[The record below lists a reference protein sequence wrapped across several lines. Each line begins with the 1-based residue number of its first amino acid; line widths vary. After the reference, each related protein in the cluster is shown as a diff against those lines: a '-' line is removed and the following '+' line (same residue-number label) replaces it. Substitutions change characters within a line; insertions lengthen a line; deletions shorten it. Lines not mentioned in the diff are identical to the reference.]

1 MITTL
6 TAEEQERRAYADGR
20 VELAELLRETPINDE
35 SPNYQA
41 GYAAGYDAG
50 TRDAEDDDGGYG
62 GYDAGYRDGVADTK
76 AEQEEKT

>member
-6 TAEEQERRAYADGR
+6 TVEEQERRAYADGR

-41 GYAAGYDAG
+41 GYDAGYDAG
-50 TRDAEDDDGGYG
+50 TRDAKDADE